1 MNQCYQNYLIFAA
14 SKKVFTKKIIMNIT
28 RTFDLLPQYKA
39 QFRTKNDVLAGK
51 VDGKWVKYSIDDYI
65 ETADNISYALL
76 KYGIEKGD
84 KIATITTNRPEWNFL
99 DMGIAQIGAVH
110 VPIYPTISESDYEY
124 ILKHAEVK
132 MVFVEGKELL
142 RKIENI
148 LPSITSIKEVY
159 TFKKIDIVKPLEDF
173 IRLGKDNA
181 DPAKLEKIKN
191 TIKPEDTATLI
202 YTSGTTGTSKGVT
215 LSHNNFISQ
224 VLDLYHIFPV
234 DDTSKCLSYLPVSHV
249 YERTNLYVYQYLGV
263 SIYYAQNMG
272 TIADN
277 LKEISPEMLTTVPR
291 LLEKVYDKIVAKGMK
306 LKGVKRAM
314 FFWALNLG
322 LKYEIDGKNGWFYEL
337 QLSIANKLIFNKW
350 REALG
355 SKMRVIVSGGAA
367 LQPRLARVFT
377 AARIPV
383 LEGYGLTETSPVI
396 AVNSLEKGGL
406 KFGTVGKPLKN
417 VIVKIAED
425 DEILCKGPNLMEG
438 YYKNPEMTKEAID
451 KDGWFHTGD
460 QGRIEPE
467 GHIKITGRK
476 KAIFKTAMGKYISPE
491 HIENKFVES
500 SFVDS
505 LLVVGENQKFA
516 AALIVPDF
524 LFLKSWCAKKG
535 VKCSTNT
542 EIVNN
547 PDVINRFRK
556 EVAKYNNSFGSYEQI
571 KKYKLLDKEWTIET
585 RELTANLKLRRKF
598 IFEKYNSDIEGLFK

>member
-1 MNQCYQNYLIFAA
+1 MNQCYQNYLIFAN
-14 SKKVFTKKIIMNIT
+14 SKEVITKNMVMQVT
-28 RTFDLLPQYKA
+28 RTFDLLPRYKA
-39 QFRTKNDVLAGK
+39 QFRPKDDVLAGK
-51 VDGKWVKYSIDDYI
+51 VDGKWKKYSIDDYI
-65 ETADNISYALL
+65 EIANNISYALL
-76 KYGIEKGD
+76 KSGIKKGD

-99 DMGIAQIGAVH
+99 DMGIAQVGAVH

-159 TFKKIDIVKPLEDF
+159 TFRKIDIVKPLEDF
-173 IRLGKDNA
+173 IALGKENQE
-181 DPAKLEKIKN
+181 PAKLEEIKRS
-191 TIKPEDTATLI
+191 IKPEDTATLI
-202 YTSGTTGTSKGVT
+202 YTSGTTGNSKGVT

-224 VLDLYHIFPV
+224 VHDLYHIFPV
-234 DDTSKCLSYLPVSHV
+234 DDTSRCLSYLPVSHV
-249 YERTNLYVYQYLGV
+249 YERTNLYIYQYLGV

-306 LKGVKRAM
+306 LKGIKKTM

-322 LKYEIDGKNGWFYEL
+322 LKYEVDGKNGWLYEK
-337 QLSIANKLIFNKW
+337 QLKLANKLVFSKW

-355 SKMRVIVSGGAA
+355 NNMRVIVSGGAA

-377 AARIPV
+377 AAKIPV

-396 AVNSLEKGGL
+396 AVNTLEKGGM
-406 KFGTVGKPLKN
+406 KFGTVGKPLKS
-417 VIVKIAED
+417 VEVKIAED
-425 DEILCKGPNLMEG
+425 EEILCKGPNVMQG
-438 YYKNPEMTKEAID
+438 YYKDPAMTKEAID
-451 KDGWFHTGD
+451 EEGWFHTGD
-460 QGRIEPE
+460 LGRIEPE
-467 GHIKITGRK
+467 GHLKITGRK

-491 HIENKFVES
+491 HIENKFIES
-500 SFVDS
+500 PFIDS
-505 LLVVGENQKFA
+505 ILVVGENQKFA

-524 LFLKSWCAKKG
+524 VFLKSWCAKKG

-542 EIVNN
+542 EMVNH
-547 PDVINRFRK
+547 PDVIKRYRQ
-556 EVAKYNNSFGSYEQI
+556 EIAEYNKNFGSYEQI
-571 KKYKLLDKEWTIET
+571 KKYKLLEKEWTIET
-585 RELTANLKLRRKF
+585 RELTANLKLRRKY
-598 IFEKYNSDIEGLFK
+598 IFDKYYADIEELFK

>member
-1 MNQCYQNYLIFAA
+1 MNQCYQNYLTFAA

-28 RTFDLLPQYKA
+28 RTFDLLPRYKA
-39 QFRTKNDVLAGK
+39 QFRTKDDALAGK

-132 MVFVEGKELL
+132 MVFVEGQELL
-142 RKIENI
+142 RKIEKI
-148 LPSITSIKEVY
+148 LPTIPTIKEVY
-159 TFKKIDIVKPLEDF
+159 TFKKIDNVKPLAEF
-173 IRLGKDNA
+173 VSLGKENSI
-181 DPAKLEKIKN
+181 PEKLEKIKN
-191 TIKPEDTATLI
+191 SITPDDTATLI

-215 LSHNNFISQ
+215 LSHNNFIRQ

-322 LKYEIDGKNGWFYEL
+322 LKYEIEGKNGWFYEL

-417 VIVKIAED
+417 VEVKIAKD

-438 YYKNPEMTKEAID
+438 YYKDHEMTKEAID

-500 SFVDS
+500 SFGDS

-535 VKCSTNT
+535 VKCSTNA
-542 EIVNN
+542 EIINN

-571 KKYKLLDKEWTIET
+571 KKYKLLEKEWAIET

>member
-1 MNQCYQNYLIFAA
+1 
-14 SKKVFTKKIIMNIT
+14 MNIT
-28 RTFDLLPQYKA
+28 RTFDLLPKYKA
-39 QFRTKNDVLAGK
+39 QFRKKNDVLAGK

-306 LKGVKRAM
+306 LKGVKRAL

-406 KFGTVGKPLKN
+406 KFGTVGKPLEN
-417 VIVKIAED
+417 VKVKIAED
-425 DEILCKGPNLMEG
+425 AEILCKGPNLMEG
-438 YYKNPEMTKEAID
+438 YYKDPEMTKEAID

-535 VKCSTNT
+535 IKCSTNA

-585 RELTANLKLRRKF
+585 RELTANLKLRRKY
-598 IFEKYNSDIEGLFK
+598 IFEKYSSDIEGLFK

>member
-1 MNQCYQNYLIFAA
+1 METEYLNSEPTECPNNPAHEIDTD
-14 SKKVFTKKIIMNIT
+14 SICIIKT
-28 RTFDLLPQYKA
+28 
-39 QFRTKNDVLAGK
+39 
-51 VDGKWVKYSIDDYI
+51 
-65 ETADNISYALL
+65 
-76 KYGIEKGD
+76 
-84 KIATITTNRPEWNFL
+84 
-99 DMGIAQIGAVH
+99 
-110 VPIYPTISESDYEY
+110 
-124 ILKHAEVK
+124 AEVK
-132 MVFVEGKELL
+132 VQYSFAFWRGTNPY
-142 RKIENI
+142 IEI
-148 LPSITSIKEVY
+148 DSTSWSTVAAFRYLGSDACPITKVIC
-159 TFKKIDIVKPLEDF
+159 IVS
-173 IRLGKDNA
+173 RA
-181 DPAKLEKIKN
+181 
-191 TIKPEDTATLI
+191 
-202 YTSGTTGTSKGVT
+202 GTTGTSKGVT

-306 LKGVKRAM
+306 LKGVKRAL

-406 KFGTVGKPLKN
+406 KFGTVGKPLEN
-417 VIVKIAED
+417 VKVKIAED
-425 DEILCKGPNLMEG
+425 AEILCKGPNLMEG
-438 YYKNPEMTKEAID
+438 YYKDPEMTKEAID

-476 KAIFKTAMGKYISPE
+476 KAIFKTE
-491 HIENKFVES
+491 
-500 SFVDS
+500 
-505 LLVVGENQKFA
+505 
-516 AALIVPDF
+516 
-524 LFLKSWCAKKG
+524 
-535 VKCSTNT
+535 
-542 EIVNN
+542 
-547 PDVINRFRK
+547 R
-556 EVAKYNNSFGSYEQI
+556 
-571 KKYKLLDKEWTIET
+571 
-585 RELTANLKLRRKF
+585 
-598 IFEKYNSDIEGLFK
+598 

>member
-1 MNQCYQNYLIFAA
+1 MDI
-14 SKKVFTKKIIMNIT
+14 K
-28 RTFDLLPQYKA
+28 RTFDLLPRYKA
-39 QFRTKNDVLAGK
+39 RFRPKDDVLAGK

-65 ETADNISYALL
+65 EAANNISYALL
-76 KYGIEKGD
+76 KSGIGKGD
-84 KIATITTNRPEWNFL
+84 TIATITTNRPEWNFL
-99 DMGIAQIGAVH
+99 DMGIAQIGAIH

-124 ILKHAEVK
+124 ILKHSGVK
-132 MVFVEGKELL
+132 MVFIEGKELL

-148 LPSITSIKEVY
+148 LPSITSIQEVY

-173 IRLGKDNA
+173 IKLGKENA
-181 DPAKLEKIKN
+181 VPAQLEEIKGA
-191 TIKPEDTATLI
+191 IKPEDTATLI
-202 YTSGTTGTSKGVT
+202 YTSGTTGNSKGVT

-224 VLDLYHIFPV
+224 VKDLFHIFPV
-234 DDTSKCLSYLPVSHV
+234 DDTCKCLSYLPVSHV

-306 LKGVKRAM
+306 LKGVKKSL

-322 LKYEIDGKNGWFYEL
+322 LKYEVDGKNGWFYEKEL
-337 QLSIANKLIFNKW
+337 KLANKLIFSKW

-355 SKMRVIVSGGAA
+355 NNMRVIVSGGAA

-377 AARIPV
+377 AAQIPV

-396 AVNSLEKGGL
+396 AVNTMEPGGL
-406 KFGTVGKPLKN
+406 QFGTVGKPLKN
-417 VIVKIAED
+417 VTVKIAD
-425 DEILCKGPNLMEG
+425 DSEILVKGPNVMQG
-438 YYKNPEMTKEAID
+438 YYKDPAMTKEAID

-467 GHIKITGRK
+467 GHLKITGRK

-500 SFVDS
+500 PFIDTI
-505 LLVVGENQKFA
+505 LVVGENQKFA

-535 VKCSTNT
+535 IKYTSNS
-542 EIVNN
+542 EMINN
-547 PDVINRFRK
+547 PEVVKRFRQ
-556 EVAKYNNSFGSYEQI
+556 EVAEYNKNFGSYEQI

-585 RELTANLKLRRKF
+585 RELTANLKLRRKY
-598 IFEKYNSDIEGLFK
+598 IYEKYAAEIEGLFR